1 MPVSRRSLIATSALP
16 LVLIAALAA
25 CTSEGPREA
34 APAPDEVATPAPE
47 WNTSPDSVAAI
58 GDSITRAFDA
68 CSLLSDCPEA
78 SWVTG
83 TDTAVSSLAQQLL
96 GEATAER
103 SWNLAATGARVAD
116 LPAQAAEA
124 VRHEPEL
131 VTVLI
136 GANDACA
143 ADVASMTS
151 PTEFRAALTEAFGVI
166 REELPETGIYV
177 SSVPDLMRLWEEGS
191 ESFMART
198 VWQMANICPSMLSD
212 ASDDGVSAGERRAEV
227 RARVQEYNTVLE
239 DVCTADE
246 LCRYDGGAVFDFRF
260 TPSHLSDWDWFHPS
274 REGQS
279 ELAALAYEQIT
290 TDQPAEPVAP
300 RVD

>member
-1 MPVSRRSLIATSALP
+1 MPVNRRSFATSLALP
-16 LVLIAALAA
+16 LVAAAVLAG
-25 CTSEGPREA
+25 CTSGGSEESTAAPEEA
-34 APAPDEVATPAPE
+34 ASPAPE
-47 WNTSPDSVAAI
+47 WNTAPESVAAI

-68 CSLLSDCPEA
+68 CSVLSDCPEA
-78 SWVTG
+78 SWATG
-83 TDTAVSSLAQQLL
+83 TDANVDSLAQQLL

-103 SWNLAATGARVAD
+103 SWNLAATGARVTD

-124 VRHEPEL
+124 VRHRPEL

-151 PTEFRAALTEAFGVI
+151 PAEFRAELTEAFGVI
-166 REELPETGIYV
+166 RDELPETGIYV

-212 ASDDGVSAGERRAEV
+212 ATDDGAAAGERRAEV
-227 RARVQEYNTVLE
+227 RARVQEYNTVLD
-239 DVCTADE
+239 DVCASDE

-260 TPSHLSDWDWFHPS
+260 TSSHLSDWDWFHPS

-279 ELAALAYEQIT
+279 ELAALAYEHIT
-290 TDQPAEPVAP
+290 MSESGEPAERPV
-300 RVD
+300 D